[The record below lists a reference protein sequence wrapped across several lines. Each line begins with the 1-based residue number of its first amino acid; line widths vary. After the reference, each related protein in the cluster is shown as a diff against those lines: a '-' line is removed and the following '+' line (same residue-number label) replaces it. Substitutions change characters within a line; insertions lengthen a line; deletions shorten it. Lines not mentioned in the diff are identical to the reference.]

1 MTTDSVMETLMNRSS
16 SLARRLYGLG
26 LLTALAGGAAFA
38 VAPSFAADSPA
49 LATVDISK
57 FLFGPKELTVAP
69 GTTVRW
75 VNHDEVPHT
84 VATPDKAKGFASKA
98 LDTDDKFETTFT
110 AEGDFNYIC
119 TVHPFMTGVVHVRK
133 R

>member
-1 MTTDSVMETLMNRSS
+1 MTSCSVKETSMNRTFSPV
-16 SLARRLYGLG
+16 RRLYGLG
-26 LLTALAGGAAFA
+26 LLVALAGGAACA
-38 VAPSFAADSPA
+38 VAPSFAADPPA
-49 LATVDISK
+49 LTTVDISK
-57 FLFGPKELTVAP
+57 FLFGPKEITVTP

-84 VATPDKAKGFASKA
+84 VASADKTKGFASKA

-110 AEGDFNYIC
+110 TEGDFNYIC
-119 TVHPFMTGVVHVRK
+119 TVHPFMTGVVHVHK